1 MCIEQLYIFPAYHE
15 RRQKALFC
23 YLKTLLS
30 ISFSDTKLQSG
41 LVARYQLAENDE
53 DQSMRSPDFPCE
65 NPLSEQLN
73 DRVHLEASL
82 ASSFDPDFSSLSK
95 IWHSS
100 KFDSDELRQKVDF
113 LKIQAQ
119 VSCCNIIYFW
129 DHLVMV
135 FTRKRFVKCKLQKC
149 SIGHCSSIV
158 EFCCH
163 QK

>member
-15 RRQKALFC
+15 RHQKALFC

-30 ISFSDTKLQSG
+30 ISFSDTTLQSG

-53 DQSMRSPDFPCE
+53 DQSMKSPDFPCE

-73 DRVHLEASL
+73 DRVHMEASL
-82 ASSFDPDFSSLSK
+82 ASSIDPDFSSLSK

-119 VSCCNIIYFW
+119 VRYCETISFCDQFIFKSQFSQEREIY
-129 DHLVMV
+129 DN
-135 FTRKRFVKCKLQKC
+135 K
-149 SIGHCSSIV
+149 
-158 EFCCH
+158 
-163 QK
+163 